1 MKKRYVWFNI
11 AVVALALLIFFGFG
25 IAVTESNHY
34 EEAKK
39 KIIEVT
45 DIYAGTYSDPAITA
59 QKRSEEIRVTVID
72 ASGKVLADSEE
83 VNIAGMGNHIDRE
96 EILAALNGTPKTVI
110 RRSETLG
117 VDMVYYAERVERG
130 DGYVFIRTAIPV
142 QSTRSYV
149 VQTIPLM
156 VIVMLGVI
164 LATAMLCIFLGM
176 RLLDPIKRIGASLRQ
191 VRTGEYRPVLAD
203 TGDEEINGVISEIN
217 DISRTLQETLTAA
230 QDGERRLDYLLDH
243 ISDGIVVLDAGSGMI
258 RLCNQA
264 ATQIFELE
272 KPVSKPYTVLSANE
286 QWNENIRVLL
296 AEKKNVAGEL
306 KTERQILSYSMQVLE
321 NGTAVIV
328 LSDIT
333 AERSSSRMRSEF
345 FANAS
350 HELKTPLTAIKGF
363 NEIIGMKSTDEEIR
377 KMSGSIG
384 KEADRMIALIGDML
398 ELSSLESGKE
408 LHPERL
414 DARAVADEVAEM
426 LSGLAEEKKVQLTIE
441 GDGKVFAE
449 REHLLELMKNL
460 VENAIR
466 YNRPGGFVRVTLSG
480 RKGLLLTVEDNGIGI
495 DAEHQGRIFERFYR
509 VNKSRSRETGGTGL
523 GLAIVKHICSIYHAE
538 LTLKSSLGVG
548 TEFTVHF
555 PSDFESA
562 E

>member
-45 DIYAGTYSDPAITA
+45 DIYAGTYSDPETTA
-59 QKRSEEIRVTVID
+59 RKRSEEIRVTVVD
-72 ASGKVLADSEE
+72 SSGKVLADSEE
-83 VNIAGMGNHIDRE
+83 VNVSGMENHINRE
-96 EILAALNGTPKTVI
+96 EILAALNGTPKTVV
-110 RRSETLG
+110 RKSETLG
-117 VDMVYYAERVERG
+117 VDMVYYAERVSYDG
-130 DGYVFIRTAIPV
+130 GYVFIRTAIPV

-164 LATAMLCIFLGM
+164 LATAMLSIFLGM
-176 RLLDPIKRIGASLRQ
+176 RLLDPIKRIGQSLRQ

-203 TGDEEINGVISEIN
+203 TGDDEVNSVISEIN
-217 DISRTLQETLTAA
+217 DISRTLQETLTSA
-230 QDGERRLDYLLDH
+230 QEGERQLNYLLDH
-243 ISDGIVVLDAGSGMI
+243 ISDGIVVLDAQSGLI

-264 ATQIFELE
+264 ATGIFGLE
-272 KPVSKPYTVLSANE
+272 KPISKPYTALSANE

-296 AEKKNVAGEL
+296 SEKKNVVGEL
-306 KTERQILSYSMQVLE
+306 KTERQILSYSMQLLE

-328 LSDIT
+328 LSDMT
-333 AERSSSRMRSEF
+333 AERNSSQMRSEF

-363 NEIIGMKSTDEEIR
+363 NEIIGMKTSDEEIR
-377 KMSGSIG
+377 KMSCSIG
-384 KEADRMIALIGDML
+384 KEADRMITLIGDML

-408 LHPERL
+408 LHPELL
-414 DARAVADEVAEM
+414 DARLVAGEVVEM
-426 LSGLAEEKKVQLTIE
+426 LSGLAAEKKVQVTVE
-441 GDGKVFAE
+441 GGGTVYAE
-449 REHLLELMKNL
+449 KEHLLELMKNL
-460 VENAIR
+460 TENAIR
-466 YNRPGGFVRVTLSG
+466 YNRPAGRVLVKLAEE
-480 RKGLLLTVEDNGIGI
+480 KGLILTVEDNGIGI

-548 TEFTVHF
+548 TEITVHF
-555 PSDFESA
+555 PPVSGGEG
-562 E
+562 